1 LTTPRRFPPPWTI
14 EKAKKEDGSDES
26 LTGIDQDRRGHAVR
40 GAGIGTIGYVG
51 PDARRRAVKR
61 FRAGAARTMRNPPS
75 RYPCVLAP

>member
-1 LTTPRRFPPPWTI
+1 MAQMSHLQ
-14 EKAKKEDGSDES
+14 ES
-26 LTGIDQDRRGHAVR
+26 TRTVGGHAVR